1 MKPFL
6 YVTDL
11 HGDRGKY
18 ERMLG
23 YAREIGAE
31 LVINGGDIAPHARHP
46 EDQGRFYREYLGPFF
61 ERCQEA
67 GIRYLTLTGN
77 DDLGV
82 FDELLDRICERTPLV
97 THLSRRMVEADGY
110 WFIGMNLVADVPFP
124 LKDRARM
131 DTAGCVPGKQLGA
144 GVLSTPDGF
153 REIPDWAEYAATLP
167 SIEQELDAL
176 PVPPDPA
183 RTIYVTHG
191 PPSGNGLDRVHG
203 GFNVGSAATLAFIMR
218 TQPLLS
224 LHGHIHESPAESSI
238 WLARVG
244 RTVCIQPGQIPGEL
258 VVVVGDLGSMSFE
271 RKILP
276 MEQAVL

>member
-1 MKPFL
+1 MKPFI

-11 HGDRGKY
+11 HGNRSKY
-18 ERMLG
+18 ERMFRH
-23 YAREIGAE
+23 AQEIGAR
-31 LVINGGDIAPHARHP
+31 LMINGGDIAPHARHP
-46 EDQGRFYREYLGPFF
+46 EDQKRFYMEYLGPFF

-77 DDLGV
+77 DDLGSL
-82 FDELLDRICERTPLV
+82 DELLDQICDRTPLV
-97 THLSRRMVEADGY
+97 THLSQRMVEVDGY
-110 WFIGMNLVADVPFP
+110 WFIGMNRVTDFPFR

-131 DTAGCVPGKQLGA
+131 DATGGVPGMQLGP

-153 REIPDWAEYAATLP
+153 REIPDWPQYAATLP
-167 SIEQELDAL
+167 AIEQELKAL

-183 RTIYVTHG
+183 RAVYVTHG
-191 PPSGNGLDRVHG
+191 PPSGNGLDRVSG
-203 GFNVGSAATLAFIMR
+203 GFNVGSAATLAFLMR

-224 LHGHIHESPAESSI
+224 LHGHIHESPVESNV

-244 RTVCIQPGQIPGEL
+244 RTVCIQPGQTFGEEL
-258 VVVVGDLGSMSFE
+258 VAVVGRLDSMSFE

-276 MEQAVL
+276 AG